1 MAGWRQTAE
10 EAIAAAGQAIGTEAP
25 VTVETLLRA
34 LESGW
39 SEVIGQILVEDAIVE
54 DDDRE
59 ESAEEK
65 SLRPPIHSSRS
76 EDAIVRAL
84 SHTVSL
90 AAVEQMAG
98 SAVLDLLWGVR
109 IEDFNGKPM
118 EIEATMRSFCRT
130 EDWIGL
136 RQYVEGTGLDPRAAL
151 RVGSSAAN
159 RAIKVPARAVL

>member
-1 MAGWRQTAE
+1 M
-10 EAIAAAGQAIGTEAP
+10 
-25 VTVETLLRA
+25 
-34 LESGW
+34 ESGW
-39 SEVIGQILVEDAIVE
+39 AEVIGQILVEDAV
-54 DDDRE
+54 DDDDERDVT
-59 ESAEEK
+59 AEEK
-65 SLRPPIHSSRS
+65 ALRPPIHSSRS

-136 RQYVEGTGLDPRAAL
+136 RQYVEGTGLDPRAAI
-151 RVGSSAAN
+151 RVGPCAVA